1 MQRPIE
7 FTRIADESRNRHQH
21 VSQLGSIPW
30 IKLPSFA
37 YRAYLQEGNVAEYA
51 VYAPVGR
58 LDASNSR
65 QCEAE
70 LMAVLEEGNGSMLLD
85 LSGVEFL
92 SSAGLRLLLVAA
104 NFADKRGG
112 VIRVS
117 GARPAVREVLI
128 VSTFD
133 EILTLLD

>member
-1 MQRPIE
+1 MP
-7 FTRIADESRNRHQH
+7 QH
-21 VSQLGSIPW
+21 P
-30 IKLPSFA
+30 
-37 YRAYLQEGNVAEYA
+37 

-65 QCEAE
+65 RCEAE

-104 NFADKRGG
+104 NFADQRGG

-133 EILTLLD
+133 EILTLID

>member
-1 MQRPIE
+1 
-7 FTRIADESRNRHQH
+7 
-21 VSQLGSIPW
+21 
-30 IKLPSFA
+30 
-37 YRAYLQEGNVAEYA
+37 
-51 VYAPVGR
+51 
-58 LDASNSR
+58 
-65 QCEAE
+65 
-70 LMAVLEEGNGSMLLD
+70 MAVLEEGKGSMLLD

-104 NFADKRGG
+104 NFADKHGG

-133 EILTLLD
+133 EILTLID